1 MTPDPASAG
10 SDRSSVAAKPPEPIQ
25 NWLLIF
31 ARGFT
36 RPTGTS
42 ARVPKFTTPS
52 NPFAPKRFIVY
63 LLMLQSLPLSYQ
75 AGLVSSRRYTFT
87 APLSVVHCAGFAKGL
102 SWPPSASNSCGSQAR
117 SQPRTWP
124 YPDAPEQPVVGIGGL

>member
-52 NPFAPKRFIVY
+52 NPFAPNGLGCRSPLERFYYHYHYRTNQI
-63 LLMLQSLPLSYQ
+63 SL
-75 AGLVSSRRYTFT
+75 
-87 APLSVVHCAGFAKGL
+87 
-102 SWPPSASNSCGSQAR
+102 
-117 SQPRTWP
+117 
-124 YPDAPEQPVVGIGGL
+124 

>member
-52 NPFAPKRFIVY
+52 NPFAPKGFIVY
-63 LLMLQSLPLSYQ
+63 LLMLQSLPLFYQ

-87 APLSVVHCAGFAKGL
+87 APLSVVHCAGFCGGRLATAPGSARPHGL
-102 SWPPSASNSCGSQAR
+102 TEKVAVRSSGDNWRESACPP
-117 SQPRTWP
+117 
-124 YPDAPEQPVVGIGGL
+124 